1 VTIGAI
7 FGLAVLNLLFL
18 VAGTGVLGSLRG
30 RPSVAD
36 LLRLGGVAYLLG
48 VTVVLFLLVLEMLV
62 GIRFGLASVVVTSL
76 LVALVGGVTS
86 VARGE
91 ATEATGTTWIAS
103 WGSVSV
109 CAAALGL
116 ASLIVYLEAAFRS
129 ARLSGLFEYDAMS
142 FWVPKAKAI
151 YFFGG
156 FDRQLF
162 TTLPN
167 ASYPPFLPTLEAA
180 SFAFMHAADTVTL
193 HLTFWFLLAGF
204 FWAIVGLLA
213 LRVEPVVF
221 WPLLLLLA
229 VTPVVVDRGVQA
241 LADMFLDCLLAV
253 AAVLLALWFEDRH
266 GWQLVSAFILLA
278 GAANTKRE
286 GLLLALCLLAAA
298 ALAIRRRATTILL
311 TVLFV
316 AVFVTTIPWRIWLN
330 EHSVATQ
337 GPSAGYFGSFGQ
349 LARAW
354 PSLHLTLTV
363 LFGLH
368 WWSIL
373 PWLVPLAV
381 AAAIL
386 NGQLRLGLFAI
397 LYLGI
402 GIVACS
408 WVTMAFPDMAI
419 TTNDALN
426 PIVRLSGGVVIPL
439 AAFLP
444 LVLRGQSLNV
454 AEVPVPA

>member
-1 VTIGAI
+1 VTVDVI

-48 VTVVLFLLVLEMLV
+48 VTVVLFLVVLEMLV
-62 GIRFGLASVVVTSL
+62 GIPFGLASVVVTGL
-76 LVALVGGVTS
+76 LVATVGGVAA
-86 VARGE
+86 VVRGDAAD
-91 ATEATGTTWIAS
+91 ATCTRRIAS
-103 WGSVSV
+103 WGGFSVF
-109 CAAALGL
+109 AAAVGL
-116 ASLIVYLEAAFRS
+116 AGLVVYFEAAFRS
-129 ARLSGLFEYDAMS
+129 ARLAGLFEYDAMS

-156 FDRQLF
+156 FDRQFF
-162 TTLPN
+162 TSLPG
-167 ASYPPFLPTLEAA
+167 ASYPPFLPILEAA
-180 SFAFMHAADTVTL
+180 SFAFMRAADTVTL
-193 HLTFWFLLAGF
+193 HLAFWFLLVGF

-213 LRVEPVVF
+213 LRVEPMVL
-221 WPLLLLLA
+221 WPLLLLFA
-229 VTPVVVDRGVQA
+229 VTPVVVDRGLQA
-241 LADMFLDCLLAV
+241 LADMFLDYLLAV

-266 GWQLVSAFILLA
+266 GWQLTSAFILLA
-278 GAANTKRE
+278 GAAGVKRE
-286 GLLLALCLLAAA
+286 GLLLVLCLLAAA
-298 ALAIRRRATTILL
+298 VLAMRRRTSTISL

-316 AVFVTTIPWRIWLN
+316 AVFVTTIPWRIWLD
-330 EHSVATQ
+330 EHSVAAK
-337 GPSAGYFGSFGQ
+337 GPSAGYLGSFGQ

-363 LFGLH
+363 VFGLH

-373 PWLVPLAV
+373 PWLVPLAA

-386 NGQLRLGLFAI
+386 SGQPRLALFVVS
-397 LYLGI
+397 YLVI

-408 WVTMAFPDMAI
+408 WVTMAFPEMPI

-444 LVLRGQSLNV
+444 LLLRGQSSHV
-454 AEVPVPA
+454 AEVVVPV